1 MPIKI
6 ITDSTSDLP
15 EAVIKEYEI
24 TVIPCYINAGGKSYL
39 DGVEMSR
46 TEFYDQLPGWSEP
59 PTTSAPSPG
68 MFIDEYRKAFENG
81 ATGIFSIH
89 ISDQLSNV
97 VNVARIA
104 AESLEDRYPLKVFDS
119 GQLSMGIGLLA
130 KAAAKLAQEG
140 KALEDISPLL
150 LEKAKRIYT
159 YAALDTLEFLKR
171 SGRVSHIGANL
182 GSLLQI
188 KPIIRMNLGKVGM
201 EVQRTRKNA
210 MKKLIQIANSFS
222 PLAQVT
228 MVHTNALEHAKE
240 LYNEI
245 KSLLPN
251 DIQPDYVEVSPIV
264 GSHIGPGAVGFVFET
279 SIK

>member
-1 MPIKI
+1 MTIKI

-15 EAVIKEYEI
+15 EAVIKEFDI

-39 DGVEMSR
+39 DGVELSR
-46 TEFYDQLPGWSEP
+46 VEFYDQLPGWSEP

-68 MFIDEYRKAFENG
+68 MFLEEYRKVFENG

-104 AESLEDRYPLKVFDS
+104 AESLQDRYPIKVFDS
-119 GQLSMGIGLLA
+119 GQLSMGIGVLA
-130 KAAAKLAQEG
+130 KAAAKFAQEG
-140 KALEDISPLL
+140 KVLEEIAPLL
-150 LEKAKRIYT
+150 LEKAKKVYT
-159 YAALDTLEFLKR
+159 YAALDTLEYLRR

-188 KPIIRMNLGKVGM
+188 KPIINMNLGKVGM
-201 EVQRTRKNA
+201 EVQRTRRNA
-210 MKKLIQIANSFS
+210 IKRLIQIAKSFS
-222 PLAQVT
+222 PLVQLT
-228 MVHTNALEHAKE
+228 MVHTNALERAKE
-240 LYNEI
+240 LFTEI
-245 KSLLPN
+245 RSFLPE
-251 DIQPDYVEVSPIV
+251 DIQPDYAEVSPIV

-279 SIK
+279 SSK

>member
-15 EAVIKEYEI
+15 DAVINEYDI

-39 DGVEMSR
+39 DGVEISR
-46 TEFYDQLPGWSEP
+46 TEFYDRLPDWSEP

-68 MFIDEYRKAFENG
+68 MFLEEYRKAFENG

-104 AESLEDRYPLKVFDS
+104 AESLQDKYPIKVFDS

-130 KAAAKLAQEG
+130 KAAATLVHEG
-140 KALEDISPLL
+140 KVLEEIAPLL

-210 MKKLIQIANSFS
+210 IKRLVQVAKSFS
-222 PLAQVT
+222 PLAQLT
-228 MVHTNALEHAKE
+228 MVHTNALERAKE
-240 LYNEI
+240 LYSEI
-245 KSLLPN
+245 SSFLPE
-251 DIQPDYVEVSPIV
+251 DTQPDYMEVSPII
-264 GSHIGPGAVGFVFET
+264 GSHIGPGAVGFVIET
-279 SIK
+279 SK

>member
-1 MPIKI
+1 MTIKI

-15 EAVIKEYEI
+15 EAVIKNFDI

-46 TEFYDQLPGWSEP
+46 TEFYDRLPGWSEP

-68 MFIDEYRKAFENG
+68 MFLEEYRKAFENG

-104 AESLEDRYPLKVFDS
+104 AESLQDKYPIKVFDS

-130 KAAAKLAQEG
+130 KAAATLAHDG
-140 KALEDISPLL
+140 KVLEELAPLL

-159 YAALDTLEFLKR
+159 YAALDTLEFLRR

-210 MKKLIQIANSFS
+210 IKRLVQVAKSFN
-222 PLAQVT
+222 PLAQLT
-228 MVHTNALEHAKE
+228 MVHTNSLERAKE
-240 LYNEI
+240 LFEEI
-245 KSLLPN
+245 SSFLPE
-251 DIQPDYVEVSPIV
+251 DTQPDYTEVSPII
-264 GSHIGPGAVGFVFET
+264 GSHIGPGAVGFVIET
-279 SIK
+279 SK

>member
-1 MPIKI
+1 MTIKI

-15 EAVIKEYEI
+15 ESVINEYDI
-24 TVIPCYINAGGKSYL
+24 TVIPCYINAEGKSFL
-39 DGVEMSR
+39 DGVEMTR

-68 MFIDEYRKAFENG
+68 MFLEEYRKAFEDG

-104 AESLEDRYPLKVFDS
+104 AESLQDKYPIKVFDS

-140 KALEDISPLL
+140 KVLEEIAPLL

-159 YAALDTLEFLKR
+159 YAALDTLEYLRR

-210 MKKLIQIANSFS
+210 MKKLIHIAKSFS

-228 MVHTNALEHAKE
+228 MVHTNALENAKE
-240 LYNEI
+240 LFYEI
-245 KSLLPN
+245 KSFLPN
-251 DIQPDYVEVSPIV
+251 DIQPDYVEVSPVI

-279 SIK
+279 SAK

>member
-1 MPIKI
+1 MTIKI

-15 EAVIKEYEI
+15 EAVIKNFDI

-46 TEFYDQLPGWSEP
+46 TEFYDRLPGWSEP

-68 MFIDEYRKAFENG
+68 MFLEEYRKAIENG

-104 AESLEDRYPLKVFDS
+104 AESLQDKYPIKVFDS

-130 KAAAKLAQEG
+130 KAAATLAHDG
-140 KALEDISPLL
+140 KALEELAPLL

-159 YAALDTLEFLKR
+159 YAALDTLEFLRR

-210 MKKLIQIANSFS
+210 IKRLVQVAKSFN
-222 PLAQVT
+222 PLAQLT
-228 MVHTNALEHAKE
+228 MVHTNALERAKE
-240 LYNEI
+240 LFEEI
-245 KSLLPN
+245 SSFLPE
-251 DIQPDYVEVSPIV
+251 DTQPDYTEVSPII
-264 GSHIGPGAVGFVFET
+264 GSHIGPGAVGFVIET
-279 SIK
+279 SK

>member
-1 MPIKI
+1 MTIKI

-15 EAVIKEYEI
+15 EAVIKNFDI

-46 TEFYDQLPGWSEP
+46 TEFYDRLPGWSEP

-68 MFIDEYRKAFENG
+68 MFLEEYRKAFENG

-104 AESLEDRYPLKVFDS
+104 AESLQDKYPIKVFNS

-130 KAAAKLAQEG
+130 KAAATLAHDG
-140 KALEDISPLL
+140 KALEELAPLL

-159 YAALDTLEFLKR
+159 YAALDTLEFLRR

-210 MKKLIQIANSFS
+210 IKRLVQVAKSFN
-222 PLAQVT
+222 PLAQLT
-228 MVHTNALEHAKE
+228 MVHTNALERAKE
-240 LYNEI
+240 LFEEI
-245 KSLLPN
+245 SSFLPE
-251 DIQPDYVEVSPIV
+251 DTQPDYTEVSPII
-264 GSHIGPGAVGFVFET
+264 GSHIGPGAVGFVIET
-279 SIK
+279 SK